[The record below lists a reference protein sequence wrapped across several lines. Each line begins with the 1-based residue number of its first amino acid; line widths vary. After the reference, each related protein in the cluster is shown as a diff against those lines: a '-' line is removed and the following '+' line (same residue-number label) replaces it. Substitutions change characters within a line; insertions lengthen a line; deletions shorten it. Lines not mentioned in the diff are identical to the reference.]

1 MNCDRFAFTRDFKLI
16 LLVIGLLFFF
26 IISVRLDLEETPLS
40 VKTKKRR
47 VDGILREKARLVRSI
62 CRLGG
67 PPESSNPSANWLSQ
81 FRTIVKREYPFTK
94 YWNENHWGNN
104 LHRTQLLSCEIGNK
118 NDITTITETN
128 RKENHQEGEQ
138 QNFWILWV
146 WSIRS
151 NTNLSITK
159 EWNAKSVWNCDFSI

>member
-1 MNCDRFAFTRDFKLI
+1 M
-16 LLVIGLLFFF
+16 
-26 IISVRLDLEETPLS
+26 
-40 VKTKKRR
+40 
-47 VDGILREKARLVRSI
+47 DGILREKARLVRSN

-94 YWNENHWGNN
+94 YWNEKHWGNN
-104 LHRTQLLSCEIGNK
+104 LHRPQLLSCEIGNK

-146 WSIRS
+146 WPIRS
-151 NTNLSITK
+151 NSNLSTTK
-159 EWNAKSVWNCDFSI
+159 EWNANSVWNCDFFYLEGAFIHFSKRRSIGKGDMWSPSHMKLEQIFPMVVKTPPSSI